1 MDYKQLIE
9 QINLA
14 HLNLQSQALRSVN
27 QLLVLRNWLIGCYI
41 VEFEQNGSDR
51 AVYGE
56 KLMPSLSK
64 ELQGKQLKGMSE
76 TNLKLFR
83 SLFLTYPQIRQPLA
97 DLFQKDLYNSN
108 LQIRQPLADEFVK
121 EEYSVKP
128 TEGINLLRHFSF
140 RHFTELVKIHDPVKR
155 KYYEQEAIK
164 GNWGARELKRQ
175 IDSLLLERIG
185 LSKDK
190 ETLLKKVNENTHPES
205 IEETIK
211 DPYIFEFT
219 GFKELPIYSENDLET
234 ALLSKIQEFLLEM
247 GNGFCFEARQK
258 RITIGNEHDRI
269 DLVFYHRILKCH
281 VLIDLKIRDFS
292 HADVGQMNYYLNYYA
307 ENMKGEEDNPPI
319 GIILCTQKEHEKVKY
334 ATAGL
339 DNKLFVS
346 KYLVQLPKEEELLN
360 LIKEYFFHFM

>member
-64 ELQGKQLKGMSE
+64 ELQGKQLKGISE

-121 EEYSVKP
+121 
-128 TEGINLLRHFSF
+128 
-140 RHFTELVKIHDPVKR
+140 
-155 KYYEQEAIK
+155 
-164 GNWGARELKRQ
+164 
-175 IDSLLLERIG
+175 
-185 LSKDK
+185 
-190 ETLLKKVNENTHPES
+190 
-205 IEETIK
+205 
-211 DPYIFEFT
+211 
-219 GFKELPIYSENDLET
+219 
-234 ALLSKIQEFLLEM
+234 
-247 GNGFCFEARQK
+247 
-258 RITIGNEHDRI
+258 
-269 DLVFYHRILKCH
+269 
-281 VLIDLKIRDFS
+281 
-292 HADVGQMNYYLNYYA
+292 
-307 ENMKGEEDNPPI
+307 
-319 GIILCTQKEHEKVKY
+319 
-334 ATAGL
+334 
-339 DNKLFVS
+339 
-346 KYLVQLPKEEELLN
+346 
-360 LIKEYFFHFM
+360 